1 MIKLENSMK
10 QKFFDDTSLQLNIL
24 LNTVVILE
32 DQAGN
37 TSLVDNL
44 MRIAHSLK
52 GSSRVM
58 EFRLLESLFH
68 TLEDRLLKYRDKG
81 GEALSPLVDDMLSL
95 GRQIQFCLTML
106 RAGFGEDEVEQRLN
120 ESSAFDSIDMSVPGE
135 VRQEDS
141 SIVQV
146 GISRLDELTNL
157 MSEILIKENSLQHHL
172 SELERLGVRLSQK
185 SYEFFGELKNRL
197 SVDDNGKKDL
207 DPVSVLLAYD
217 ELHRTEEEKIK
228 KHIRG
233 LKVLSHHI
241 DSLLEEA
248 KHDVLLTR
256 LAPVSEAF
264 DMIPRF
270 VRELSGTQGKK
281 VKLTVDGGETLLD
294 KYILDGISK
303 ALLHL
308 IRNAV
313 DHGIETPVERK
324 ALGKGEAGR
333 LLISA
338 TSQGNRVIIRVEDD
352 GRGIDEA
359 RLKEKV
365 LERGLVSSDEI
376 SGLSSQD
383 LYKFLFRHGISTS
396 EKVSEISGRGVGM
409 DVVRESL
416 ERLKGSIRINS
427 TAGMG
432 TFVELQVPLTLSIM
446 QAYSVR
452 SRDEYYFIP
461 SFNVDRI
468 ADVPL
473 EDVRREREVFVW
485 EKGDELPI
493 ANLVKVLYRDTA
505 GRNETGGNDTL
516 KVVILRSLEKRWG
529 IVVDE
534 VFPKKE
540 VVVKSLGAFLR
551 KVRHFQ
557 GATVTGDGRV
567 FLILDVPSL
576 FKALEIL
583 GGSHHVKKQV

>member
-1 MIKLENSMK
+1 MK

-32 DQAGN
+32 DQPGN
-37 TSLVDNL
+37 VSLVDNL

-58 EFRLLESLFH
+58 EYRLLEGLFH
-68 TLEDRLLKYRDKG
+68 TLEDRLLQYRDKG
-81 GEALSPLVDDMLSL
+81 AEALSPLVDDMLSL
-95 GRQIQFCLTML
+95 GKQIQFCLTML
-106 RAGFGEDEVEQRLN
+106 RIGFSEDEIEQKLQ
-120 ESSAFDSIDMSVPGE
+120 ESSAFDSIEMCVPGE
-135 VRQEDS
+135 IRQNDS

-146 GISRLDELTNL
+146 GISRLDDLTNL
-157 MSEILIKENSLQHHL
+157 MSEILIKEKSLQHHL
-172 SELERLGVRLSQK
+172 SELERIGMSFSQK
-185 SYEFFGELKNRL
+185 SLEFFAALKKRISGESINYDHKQTE
-197 SVDDNGKKDL
+197 KDL
-207 DPVSVLLAYD
+207 LALITEHD
-217 ELHRTEEEKIK
+217 EIHRTEEEKIK

-233 LKVLSHHI
+233 LKVHSHHI

-256 LAPVSEAF
+256 LAPISEAF
-264 DMIPRF
+264 EMIPRF
-270 VRELSGTQGKK
+270 VRELSGSQGKK
-281 VKLTVDGGETLLD
+281 VKITVDGGETLLD

-313 DHGIETPVERK
+313 DHGIETPSERK
-324 ALGKGEAGR
+324 ERGKGESGR

-352 GRGIDEA
+352 GRGIDENK
-359 RLKEKV
+359 LKEKL
-365 LERGLVSSDEI
+365 LERGLVSRDEI
-376 SGLSSQD
+376 NELSSQD

-416 ERLKGSIRINS
+416 EHLKGSIRIHS
-427 TAGMG
+427 SAKMG
-432 TFVELQVPLTLSIM
+432 TFIELQVPLTLSIM

-452 SRDEYYFIP
+452 SRDEYYYIP

-468 ADVPL
+468 VQVPF
-473 EDVRREREVFVW
+473 EEMRRERDIFIW
-485 EKGDELPI
+485 EKGEDLPI
-493 ANLVKVLYRDTA
+493 ANLVKVLYRDVIASGKTEA
-505 GRNETGGNDTL
+505 RENENV

-529 IVVDE
+529 IMVDE

-540 VVVKSLGAFLR
+540 VVVKTLGAFLR

-567 FLILDVPSL
+567 FLILDIPSL
-576 FKALEIL
+576 FKTVEVMRGA
-583 GGSHHVKKQV
+583 HHIKKQA

>member
-1 MIKLENSMK
+1 MK
-10 QKFFDDTSLQLNIL
+10 QKFFDDASLQLNIL

-32 DQAGN
+32 DQPGN
-37 TSLVDNL
+37 ASLVDNL

-58 EFRLLESLFH
+58 EYRLLESLFH
-68 TLEDRLLKYRDKG
+68 TLEDRFQQYRDKG
-81 GEALSPLVDDMLSL
+81 TEGLSPLVDDMLSL

-106 RAGFGEDEVEQRLN
+106 RTGSSEDEIEQKLH
-120 ESSAFDSIDMSVPGE
+120 ESPAFDSIEMCMPGE
-135 VRQEDS
+135 VQQNDS

-146 GISRLDELTNL
+146 GISRLDDLTNL
-157 MSEILIKENSLQHHL
+157 MSEILIKEKSLQHHL
-172 SELERLGVRLSQK
+172 SELERIGMNFSQK
-185 SYEFFGELKNRL
+185 SSDFFAAVRKRVSGLSIGYDHEQNRRDLGALISGYEET
-197 SVDDNGKKDL
+197 
-207 DPVSVLLAYD
+207 
-217 ELHRTEEEKIK
+217 HRNEEEKIK

-233 LKVLSHHI
+233 LKVQSHHI

-248 KHDVLLTR
+248 KHDVLRIR
-256 LAPVSEAF
+256 LAPISEAF
-264 DMIPRF
+264 EMIPRF
-270 VRELSGTQGKK
+270 VRELSGSQGKK
-281 VKLTVDGGETLLD
+281 VRITVDGGETLLD

-313 DHGIETPVERK
+313 DHGIENPSERK
-324 ALGKGEAGR
+324 ERGKGESGR

-338 TSQGNRVIIRVEDD
+338 SSQGNRVIIRVEDD
-352 GRGIDEA
+352 GRGIDEDK
-359 RLKEKV
+359 LKDKL
-365 LERGLVSSDEI
+365 LERGLVSQDEVNE
-376 SGLSSQD
+376 LSSQD

-416 ERLKGSIRINS
+416 ERLKGSIRIHS
-427 TAGMG
+427 TPKMG

-446 QAYSVR
+446 QAYSVK
-452 SRDEYYFIP
+452 SRDECYYIP

-468 ADVPL
+468 VQVPSEEL
-473 EDVRREREVFVW
+473 RRERDVFIW
-485 EKGDELPI
+485 EKGEDLPI
-493 ANLVKVLYRDTA
+493 ANLVKVLYRDVTA
-505 GRNETGGNDTL
+505 SGNAEFRENGNV

-529 IVVDE
+529 IMVDE

-557 GATVTGDGRV
+557 GATVTGDGKV
-567 FLILDVPSL
+567 FLILDIPSL
-576 FKALEIL
+576 FKTVEVMRGA
-583 GGSHHVKKQV
+583 HHIKKQT